1 MFQGKNRN
9 KIYTGFIIFAIVIGV
24 LMIGKLV
31 FKGSSSDTGPR
42 TVDITEYP

>member
-1 MFQGKNRN
+1 MRNGKNRN

-24 LMIGKLV
+24 LMIGKLM
-31 FKGSSSDTGPR
+31 FRGSSRDDAPR